1 MYLELFSDKG
11 LVIFFMLKLI
21 GYIKG
26 KNVLSKCLY
35 DSAKIWEWGDRI

>member
-26 KNVLSKCLY
+26 KCSLKCLY